1 MSLCCLPSQSNE
13 VMSVSSP
20 RSSGRL
26 AVLPSLLDGSHNGWT
41 WMFPGSPEA
50 NGKLPVSRSNLL
62 AGRIR
67 GQTAFAVEA
76 TMTRERLEVGCN
88 VGVVVPC
95 PDGHVM
101 TGLALPM
108 VSAGNKLPPTCSIC
122 NALAAQ
128 VEHSLVLLPL
138 NMEPAAAPPDQTI
151 STSTD
156 DMAY

>member
-1 MSLCCLPSQSNE
+1 MD
-13 VMSVSSP
+13 V
-20 RSSGRL
+20 
-26 AVLPSLLDGSHNGWT
+26 
-41 WMFPGSPEA
+41 PGSPEA

-62 AGRIR
+62 AGGIR

-76 TMTRERLEVGCN
+76 TMTRERLEVGCD

-128 VEHSLVLLPL
+128 VEHSAAVFEHGACCCPTRPALRPNQPAQTTWRIDVKSRLQSLVTPPL
-138 NMEPAAAPPDQTI
+138 RSNINSVQLIVAA
-151 STSTD
+151 
-156 DMAY
+156 